1 LNGVRHLFFDL
12 GHGFETRTARKS
24 GWAVAIGA
32 LVLGLVLWMVLRAG
46 LGVRHELAQPAA
58 SRDRPRFC
66 EEWGGTLVRPARHGR
81 GARLLG
87 IWFVAGLASL
97 DGASHANVVG
107 WLASPISSALAVL
120 LVVSAAYHAL
130 LGLQVVLEDYVA
142 DHGKRL
148 ASLLVVK
155 FALVVA
161 AVIGVLAVLRIAF
174 GVAA

>member
-1 LNGVRHLFFDL
+1 VTGL
-12 GHGFETRTARKS
+12 GAAKS
-24 GWAVAIGA
+24 GASHWYVQRVTAVA
-32 LVLGLVLWMVLRAG
+32 LV
-46 LGVRHELAQPAA
+46 
-58 SRDRPRFC
+58 
-66 EEWGGTLVRPARHGR
+66 
-81 GARLLG
+81 LLG
-87 IWFVAGLASL
+87 IWFVAALTSL
-97 DGASHANVVG
+97 GGASHANVVG

-120 LVVSAAYHAL
+120 LIVTAAYHAL

-148 ASLLVVK
+148 VALLVVK